1 MPGMDG
7 AELAVAIKADSTR
20 PAAALIMLTSVGH
33 LGEVKM
39 LEGAGIDTCPTKPV
53 RQSYLLNTLATTRSS
68 RMRASAP
75 ARPESAAA
83 HLPIDLKLA
92 RPPRTLVVEDNA
104 VNQKVAV
111 RMLERLGLRAD
122 VAANGRE
129 AVEMCRLVP
138 YELIF
143 MDCQMPEMDGFAAAR
158 EIRLLESHGH
168 QAATIIAMTA
178 EAMAGTREECLAA
191 GMDDYIAKPVKF
203 DHLREA
209 VKSWAGL
216 GPV

>member
-7 AELAVAIKADSTR
+7 AELAVAIKAD
-20 PAAALIMLTSVGH
+20 PALAGAALVMLTSVGH

-39 LEGAGIDTCPTKPV
+39 LEGSGIDACLTKPV
-53 RQSYLLNTLATTRSS
+53 RQSYLLNTLTTTRSR
-68 RMRASAP
+68 RMQAAAP
-75 ARPESAAA
+75 AHKEAAA
-83 HLPIDLKLA
+83 GAGAIDLKLA
-92 RPPRTLVVEDNA
+92 HPPRTLVVEDNA

-129 AVEMCRLVP
+129 AVEMCHLVP

-143 MDCQMPEMDGFAAAR
+143 MDCQMPEMDGYAAAR
-158 EIRLLESHGH
+158 EIRLLESRGR
-168 QAATIIAMTA
+168 QPATIIAMTA

-209 VKSWAGL
+209 VKFWANRA
-216 GPV
+216 PV